1 MTVRATT
8 PGDDPATPEAGERL
22 AKHVARLKACSR
34 REAEQYIEAGWV
46 RVDGQVVEEPQFKVL
61 GQKIEIDAN
70 AKLGQVDP
78 VTILL
83 HKPAGYDAGP
93 QAPLPMALITLASR
107 SPDDRSGIRLINR
120 HFAKQEL
127 RLPLE
132 AAASGLVVLTQ
143 DFRVARKLSEDAS
156 KIEQEFVV
164 EVAATDN
171 AGTASPSNAG
181 AASPPKPGTTDADA
195 EWRAGILARLNRGIA
210 FKERLPPYIKVSWQ
224 NESRLRFAMK
234 DVRAGQIAHLCE
246 SVGLKVI
253 SMKRIR
259 IGRIPMAG
267 LQPGQWRYLGAAEKF

>member
-1 MTVRATT
+1 MTEPVTE
-8 PGDDPATPEAGERL
+8 PAGAAAEPDGSERL
-22 AKHVARLKACSR
+22 AKRVARMKTCSR

-61 GQKIEIDAN
+61 AQQIEIDAN

-93 QAPLPMALITLASR
+93 HAPLPMALITVASR
-107 SPDDRSGIRLINR
+107 SPDDRTGIRIINR

-143 DFRVARKLSEDAS
+143 DYRVARKLSEDAS

-164 EVAATDN
+164 EVAPAD
-171 AGTASPSNAG
+171 SAG
-181 AASPPKPGTTDADA
+181 AASPPMPGAQVSDADL
-195 EWRAGILARLNRGIA
+195 RASILTRLNRGIA
-210 FKERLPPYIKVSWQ
+210 FKERMPPYIKVSWQ
-224 NESRLRFAMK
+224 NEMRLRFAMK
-234 DVRAGQIAHLCE
+234 DVRAGQIAHMCE
-246 SVGLKVI
+246 SVGLKVV
-253 SMKRIR
+253 SLKRIR

-267 LQPGQWRYLGAAEKF
+267 LQPGQWRYLGATEKF